1 MGLPRTVRGQHHF
14 VSLKYPHQYA
24 THAAWLEDHRMRSNG
39 ALCYR
44 LIRNSLA
51 APVSRECKGYWQR
64 TAA

>member
-1 MGLPRTVRGQHHF
+1 VRGQHHH
-14 VSLKYPHQYA
+14 VSPKYLHQYA
-24 THAAWLEDHRMRSNG
+24 THAAWLEDHRAKSNG

-51 APVSRECKGYWQR
+51 APVSREFKGYWQR